1 MSMNAGKGRSGASLL
16 LLIPIYDDWQ
26 AAEALLEQIAALQL
40 PPRTRLSLLLIDDG
54 SEQPMPASL
63 RRWHAAGI
71 SGLAVLR
78 LARNVGHQAAIAVG
92 LSQVAAGAQ
101 RHDAVLVMDGDGE
114 DAPSDILKL
123 IAAWEADGRGRAV
136 FAHRARRSEGL
147 LFRVFYALYR
157 LSYRALTGTWI
168 SMGNFSLLPWGHV
181 QQLVLYPE
189 LWRHY
194 PATVK
199 KSKLPVSLVPTDR
212 ALRLGGRSK
221 MNFYNLVVHGLGA
234 ITVHSDI
241 VGVRALS
248 AVVALVLLC
257 AVALTGLGYA
267 WAFTSIQVPVWTS
280 NLLIALSLVSL
291 QFLVGALVFSFLTLS
306 GRSPLA
312 LNPAQN
318 YQGFVKART
327 KIYG

>member
-1 MSMNAGKGRSGASLL
+1 MRPTRRGAELL
-16 LLIPIYDDWQ
+16 LLIPIYEDWQ
-26 AAEALLEQIAALQL
+26 AVQALLEQLGALAL
-40 PPRTRLSLLLIDDG
+40 GPARLDVLLIDDG
-54 SEQPMPASL
+54 SPSPLPDPL
-63 RRWHAAGI
+63 RRWRGRAVRGI
-71 SGLAVLR
+71 SVLR
-78 LARNVGHQAAIAVG
+78 LARNVGHQAAIAVA
-92 LSQVAAGAQ
+92 LSEVTAGNKAY
-101 RHDAVLVMDGDGE
+101 DAVLVMDGDGE
-114 DAPSDILKL
+114 DAPSDILRL
-123 IAAWEADGRGRAV
+123 LQAWEASGRAHAV
-136 FAHRARRSEGL
+136 FAQRRRRSEGAVFKL
-147 LFRVFYALYR
+147 FYALYR

-168 SMGNFSLLPWGHV
+168 AMGNFSLLPWGHAR
-181 QQLVLYPE
+181 QLVLYPE

-199 KSKLPVSLVPTDR
+199 KSRLAVELVATDR

-248 AVVALVLLC
+248 AVAALVLLC
-257 AVALTGLGYA
+257 ALALAGLGYV
-267 WAFTSIQVPVWTS
+267 WLFTAIQVPTWTS
-280 NLLIALSLVSL
+280 NLLIALSLGAL

-318 YQGFVKART
+318 YQGFVKQRY
-327 KIYG
+327 KLYPR

>member
-1 MSMNAGKGRSGASLL
+1 MTKKPGRAPAGAELL

-26 AAEALLEQIAALQL
+26 AVSALVDQLGALRL
-40 PPRTRLSLLLIDDG
+40 PAGARLSALLIDDG
-54 SEQPMPASL
+54 SIQPMPAGL
-63 RRWHAAGI
+63 RKRRGPALAGF
-71 SGLAVLR
+71 SVLR
-78 LARNVGHQAAIAVG
+78 LARNVGHQAAIAIG
-92 LSQVAAGAQ
+92 LSQVAAGPQAY
-101 RHDAVLVMDGDGE
+101 DAVLVMDGDGE
-114 DAPSDILKL
+114 DAPADILKL
-123 IAAWEADGRGRAV
+123 LAAWQAGGRASAV
-136 FAHRARRSEGL
+136 FAHRSRRSEGM
-147 LFRVFYALYR
+147 LFRAFYTLYR
-157 LSYRALTGTWI
+157 LSYRAFTGTWI

-199 KSKLPVSLVPTDR
+199 KSKLPVALLPTDR

-221 MNFYNLVVHGLGA
+221 MNFYNLVLHGLGA

-257 AVALTGLGYA
+257 AVALLGLGCT
-267 WAFTSIQVPVWTS
+267 WAFTSIQVPAWAS
-280 NLLIALSLVSL
+280 NAVIALSVVAL

-318 YQGFVKART
+318 YQGFVKSRT